1 MKNEMCPNVGNSQK
15 VRMCV
20 STAGGLNPWLLS
32 MGFRTGVREKS
43 KQEGKRLGEKAGRP
57 RDKAS

>member
-1 MKNEMCPNVGNSQK
+1 MKNEMYANVGNSQK

-20 STAGGLNPWLLS
+20 STAGSLNPWYLS
-32 MGFRTGVREKS
+32 MGFRPGTWEKR
-43 KQEGKRLGEKAGRP
+43 KQAGKSLDEKAGSP